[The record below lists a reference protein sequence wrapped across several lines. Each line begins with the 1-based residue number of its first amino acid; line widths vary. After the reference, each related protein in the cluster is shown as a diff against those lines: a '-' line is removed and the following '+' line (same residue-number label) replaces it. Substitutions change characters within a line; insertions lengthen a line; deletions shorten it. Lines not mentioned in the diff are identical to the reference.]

1 MLNFKFVK
9 ICNSQLNWI
18 DFRDNFDFNF
28 IVFKKKLNLN
38 EIKVFLNNEL
48 KKSAR
53 DFLLLK

>member
-9 ICNSQLNWI
+9 ICYSQLNWI
-18 DFRDNFDFNF
+18 DFRDNFEFNF